1 MVVLVAARA
10 IATLALVRK
19 AAAQEQSSSLNY
31 KSARQDNDRN
41 GARFAHHVASAFQG
55 RITVRSETTVP
66 HGPILRLFGQLLV
79 SATAAQPRHLGAT
92 ARTCAEGRQVISGTS
107 LKMLAL

>member
-19 AAAQEQSSSLNY
+19 AAAQGQSSSLNY
-31 KSARQDNDRN
+31 KSARQGNDKN
-41 GARFAHHVASAFQG
+41 GAWSAHHVASAFQG

-66 HGPILRLFGQLLV
+66 HGPILRVFGHPSYLV
-79 SATAAQPRHLGAT
+79 RLRKRG
-92 ARTCAEGRQVISGTS
+92 I
-107 LKMLAL
+107 